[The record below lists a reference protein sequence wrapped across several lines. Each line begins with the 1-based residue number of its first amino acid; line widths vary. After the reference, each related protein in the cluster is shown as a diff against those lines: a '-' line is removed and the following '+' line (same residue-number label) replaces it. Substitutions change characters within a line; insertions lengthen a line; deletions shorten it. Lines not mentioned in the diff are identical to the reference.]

1 MIVKSFELENNINII
16 TKFHL
21 ILIYGENIGLK
32 DSLKKRITKQNSK
45 SEIINLYQEDFIKN
59 KRVLTNEIENISLFV
74 EQKLIFINQANE
86 RNLNDIK
93 DLEINDQN
101 LKIVFFAEILDKRSK
116 LRSYFEKDKEAA
128 IIPCYNDTDITL
140 RKLIQSELKDFKNLN
155 SNIINMII
163 TYSNLNRA
171 NVISNLLKI
180 KTYFVNKIVSDEKL
194 DSLLNT
200 DKNEL
205 FENIRDAALEGNKPK
220 LNNLLGNFLF
230 ANEDSHMYL
239 NMINHR
245 LLKLLEIHKMR
256 ADKESFDITIN
267 KVRPPIFWKDKPTY
281 LKLLNKWDKSKVLE
295 AVSYLGAI
303 DSSIKK
309 NSNLDKLTIVKN
321 SITNICSNS
330 WTYF

>member
-1 MIVKSFELENNINII
+1 M
-16 TKFHL
+16 
-21 ILIYGENIGLK
+21 
-32 DSLKKRITKQNSK
+32 
-45 SEIINLYQEDFIKN
+45 
-59 KRVLTNEIENISLFV
+59 
-74 EQKLIFINQANE
+74 
-86 RNLNDIK
+86 
-93 DLEINDQN
+93 EINDQN

-220 LNNLLGNFLF
+220 LNKLLGNFWF
-230 ANEDSHMYL
+230 ANEEYHMYL

-256 ADKESFDITIN
+256 ADKESNDITIN
-267 KVRPPIFWKDKPTY
+267 KVRTPIYWKDKQTY
-281 LKLLNKWDKSKVLE
+281 
-295 AVSYLGAI
+295 
-303 DSSIKK
+303 
-309 NSNLDKLTIVKN
+309 
-321 SITNICSNS
+321 
-330 WTYF
+330 